1 MAHRSIGNHIVAAPN
16 ILVFSGSARAGSLN
30 GMLAAIAAAELE
42 KLDATVKLVSLK
54 DFPLPVYDGDYED
67 EHGVP
72 DEALAFRAEL
82 DAHHGIFIASPEYN
96 SGYAPMLKNALDW
109 ASRGLSKPL
118 LKGKI
123 VALAGASPSWRGGWR
138 GLIATQ
144 TLLTIGYGAL
154 VLPDVTPV
162 PHADKAFSGD
172 GALLEEA
179 VLKSLRAAAARLV
192 HLSAHAA
199 AGNPV

>member
-1 MAHRSIGNHIVAAPN
+1 MITVATPN
-16 ILVFSGSARAGSLN
+16 ILVFSGSARADSVN
-30 GMLAAIAAAELE
+30 GKVAAVAAAELTA
-42 KLDATVKLVSLK
+42 LGAAVKLISLK

-72 DEALAFRAEL
+72 KEALAFRAEL
-82 DAHHGIFIASPEYN
+82 DAHHGIFISSPEYN

-118 LKGKI
+118 LRGKI

-154 VLPDVTPV
+154 VLPEITPV
-162 PHADKAFSGD
+162 PHADRAFSDD
-172 GALLEEA
+172 GALIEEPA
-179 VLKSLRAAAARLV
+179 LKSLRAAASRLV
-192 HLSAHAA
+192 HLAAHAA
-199 AGNPV
+199 ANPV